1 MSSGRSKTFFR
12 AISGDGQSVS
22 ILFDMAKDKQEK
34 LSRIE
39 ESRAKKKEKS
49 RVSKHFIFLPS
60 ICISEQKMDYR

>member
-22 ILFDMAKDKQEK
+22 IPFVMAKDKQEK

-39 ESRAKKKEKS
+39 EWRANKKEKG
-49 RVSKHFIFLPS
+49 RVSKHFIFLLPV
-60 ICISEQKMDYR
+60 CISELKMDYM